1 MFYYIHE
8 LQVQAKVC
16 KSDADKLPL
25 PDPFPLPQHFPHR
38 LEVALESGKLSM
50 KEKQAFISEVASSM
64 LRFKR
69 YPDRDDYL
77 CVARAVI
84 SKYPFLKPNNGN
96 PYVSIVLVFS
106 FILFFFTVI
115 FFNVIAVGC
124 VDTHLDEPV
133 QGVST
138 GKKI

>member
-1 MFYYIHE
+1 MY
-8 LQVQAKVC
+8 

-25 PDPFPLPQHFPHR
+25 PDPFPLPQHFPHH

-50 KEKQAFISEVASSM
+50 KKNQAFISEVASSM

-69 YPDRDDYL
+69 YLDRDDYF

-84 SKYPFLKPNNGN
+84 SKYPLLKPNNGN
-96 PYVSIVLVFS
+96 PHVSIVLVLS
-106 FILFFFTVI
+106 FIFFFLRVI
-115 FFNVIAVGC
+115 FFNAIAVEC
-124 VDTHLDEPV
+124 VDKHLDEPV